1 MMFLMLIINLDGL
14 KRSVSVGNRFEM
26 YEMGENDF
34 TRLIWVK
41 VWHMEEQVSVSHVC
55 KAAFVLQNICFIN

>member
-1 MMFLMLIINLDGL
+1 MLIINLDGL
-14 KRSVSVGNRFEM
+14 KRSVSVRNRSEM
-26 YEMGENDF
+26 YEIGENDF

-41 VWHMEEQVSVSHVC
+41 VWHMEEQMSVSHVC

>member
-1 MMFLMLIINLDGL
+1 
-14 KRSVSVGNRFEM
+14 
-26 YEMGENDF
+26 MGENDF

-41 VWHMEEQVSVSHVC
+41 VWHMEEQMSVSHVC

>member
-1 MMFLMLIINLDGL
+1 MMFFMLIIILDGL
-14 KRSVSVGNRFEM
+14 KRSVSVRNRSEM
-26 YEMGENDF
+26 YEIGENDF

-41 VWHMEEQVSVSHVC
+41 VWHMEEQMSVSHVC

>member
-1 MMFLMLIINLDGL
+1 MLIINLDGL
-14 KRSVSVGNRFEM
+14 KKSVSVRNRFEM
-26 YEMGENDF
+26 HEIGENDF

-41 VWHMEEQVSVSHVC
+41 VWHMEELMSVSHVC

>member
-1 MMFLMLIINLDGL
+1 MMFLMLIINLGGL

-26 YEMGENDF
+26 HEMGENDF

-41 VWHMEEQVSVSHVC
+41 VWHMEEQVSISYVC
-55 KAAFVLQNICFIN
+55 KAAFVLQNVCFIN